1 LLAALAIQV
10 LRRRA
15 ALGTISGAEENIDLG
30 ALLASFA
37 ATPFTLPVGV
47 SQDGL
52 SSLLGPTSAVYR
64 ESVKSFRKDAE
75 LPDVSTRTE

>member
-1 LLAALAIQV
+1 LLAAFAIQV

-30 ALLASFA
+30 ALLESFA
-37 ATPFTLPVGV
+37 ATPFVLPLGV
-47 SQDGL
+47 TQESLG
-52 SSLLGPTSAVYR
+52 SLLGPASAVYK

-75 LPDVSTRTE
+75 LPDVSIA